1 MNNICVFC
9 SSSDVVDES
18 YFFIAK
24 NLAEKIASEKFNL
37 VYGGSNVGLMNAIAV
52 NAKQN
57 GAKVIGVIPEKIFEK
72 GLGSDFLDQLIV
84 TPDMHSRKAKLEE
97 LSDAFI
103 AMPGGFGTMEEL
115 AEVITLRQLEY
126 HYKPIVILNHNNFYD
141 KLIEFFEVLYAEKF
155 AKKEYKDVYF
165 VANNVD
171 QAIDYIINYKPV
183 KNITKW
189 FQTNF

>member
-24 NLAEKIASEKFNL
+24 NLAEKIAEKKFNL
-37 VYGGSNVGLMNAIAV
+37 IYGGSNVGLMNAIAV

-57 GAKVIGVIPEKIFEK
+57 GAKVIGVIPEKILEK
-72 GLGSDFLDQLIV
+72 GLGSDTIDELIV
-84 TPDMHSRKAKLEE
+84 TKDMHSRKAKLEE
-97 LSDAFI
+97 MADAFI
-103 AMPGGFGTMEEL
+103 AMPGGFGTLEEL

-141 KLIEFFEVLYAEKF
+141 KLIEFFEVLYSEKF
-155 AKKEYKDVYF
+155 AKKEYREVYF
-165 VANNVD
+165 VTDDIEKAL
-171 QAIDYIINYKPV
+171 DYIINYKPL

>member
-24 NLAEKIASEKFNL
+24 NLAEKIAEQNFNL
-37 VYGGSNVGLMNAIAV
+37 VYGGANVGLMHTVATIA
-52 NAKQN
+52 KEN
-57 GAKVIGVIPEKIFEK
+57 GAIVTGVIPERIKEK
-72 GLGSDFLDQLIV
+72 GLADNSIDELIV

-103 AMPGGFGTMEEL
+103 ALPGGFGTLEEL

-141 KLIEFFEVLYAEKF
+141 NLISFFETLYKEKF
-155 AKKEYKDVYF
+155 AKEEYKEVYF
-165 VANNVD
+165 VANSVD
-171 QAIDYIINYKPV
+171 EAIKYIKEYKPK

-189 FQTNF
+189 FNTKF